1 MELSLLFKIA
11 NNVAL
16 AGWVLL
22 IVAPNWK
29 HTRLVT
35 TGFLGTLLFG
45 SIYTI
50 LLIFSFGKTQGNFGS
65 LEGVTLL
72 FQNQTVLVAGWIHY
86 LAFDLFVGTW
96 ESANAE
102 KLGISRWLVIPCQIA
117 TFMFGPFGLLSYL
130 LLRAILRKPILI
142 DQPFE

>member
-1 MELSLLFKIA
+1 MELSLLFQIV
-11 NNVAL
+11 NNTAV
-16 AGWVLL
+16 AGWILL
-22 IVAPNWK
+22 IVLPGWK
-29 HTRLVT
+29 YTRLIT
-35 TGFLGTLLFG
+35 TGILGTLLFG
-45 SIYTI
+45 GIYSI
-50 LLIFSFGKTQGNFGS
+50 LLISSFGKTEGNFGS

-72 FQNQTVLVAGWIHY
+72 FQNPTVLVAGWIHY

-96 ESANAE
+96 ESANSQ

-130 LLRAILRKPILI
+130 LLRAILRKPVLL

>member
-1 MELSLLFKIA
+1 MDLSLLFKIA

-16 AGWVLL
+16 AGWILL
-22 IVAPNWK
+22 IAIPQWK
-29 HTRLVT
+29 YTRLVT
-35 TGFLGTLLFG
+35 TGLLGTLLFG
-45 SIYTI
+45 GVYTV
-50 LLIFSFGKTQGNFGS
+50 LLIFSFGKTQGGFDS
-65 LEGVTLL
+65 LEGVSLL
-72 FQNQTVLVAGWIHY
+72 FQNQTVLTAGWVHY

-117 TFMFGPFGLLSYL
+117 TFMFGPLGLLSYL

-142 DQPFE
+142 DQPFS